1 MPKAPGHRTALL
13 QIQNRC
19 MYLIEVRR
27 LRPSITSLPTDRR
40 QLQTG
45 GPLLRVSQHS
55 RATPGCYCPYKP
67 ALQWGRESAH
77 PPPPHPPQPQVGQ
90 GELGLSCGDGTIGSP
105 LERKGS

>member
-1 MPKAPGHRTALL
+1 MLKAPGDRAALL

-77 PPPPHPPQPQVGQ
+77 PPLPTPPSLR
-90 GELGLSCGDGTIGSP
+90 LGRGSW
-105 LERKGS
+105 G